1 MSSGGA
7 CTLFRK
13 THAHACDKIEEIR
26 KITPGGAGGAN
37 LEENEDMIASPKLNL
52 DGKNFSYKCCSK

>member
-1 MSSGGA
+1 MSSGRAG
-7 CTLFRK
+7 TLFRK
-13 THAHACDKIEEIR
+13 AQAHACNKIEEII